1 MTQLIYTCVMQ
12 RVPASA
18 EEALTAEEAVLRF
31 VMAMGR
37 RFRARV
43 DGDAVDP
50 SQAAILYSLW
60 CRGAMRLGDL
70 AESMRLDAST
80 VSRHV
85 QQLGDRGLIRRD
97 PDPADGR
104 ASIVDVTDDGR
115 DALRLT
121 FDQRREFVTEA
132 MSTWSPD
139 ERDRLR
145 DDILRLTADLGDV

>member
-1 MTQLIYTCVMQ
+1 
-12 RVPASA
+12 
-18 EEALTAEEAVLRF
+18 
-31 VMAMGR
+31 
-37 RFRARV
+37 
-43 DGDAVDP
+43 
-50 SQAAILYSLW
+50 
-60 CRGAMRLGDL
+60 MRLGDL

>member
-1 MTQLIYTCVMQ
+1 MQ
-12 RVPASA
+12 RVMAPSTEVPSA
-18 EEALTAEEAVLRF
+18 EDAVLRF

-37 RFRARV
+37 RMRARI
-43 DGDAVDP
+43 DGDMVDP
-50 SQAAILYSLW
+50 SQAAILHTLS

-85 QQLGDRGLIRRD
+85 HQLGENGLVRRD

-115 DALRLT
+115 TALAKT
-121 FDQRREFVTEA
+121 FDQRRAFVTEA
-132 MSTWSPD
+132 MSTWSAD
-139 ERDRLR
+139 DRERLR
-145 DDILRLTADLGDV
+145 DDIQRLTAGLGDV